1 MSEIDAKKELLEI
14 LDYYKYRVTHGC
26 TMDEIDSTL
35 KMLENHMEVEGTL
48 DNFAE
53 FYGKSKT
60 AVSSQIKR
68 NLIDKPKK
76 NVTLYPFHKFRRII
90 PPSWRKKD

>member
-1 MSEIDAKKELLEI
+1 MNAKEELIEM
-14 LDYYKYRVTHGC
+14 LDYYKFKVKRDGC
-26 TMDEIDSTL
+26 TMDEIESATKL
-35 KMLENHMEVEGTL
+35 LQENMKINGTL
-48 DNFAE
+48 DDFAQ

-76 NVTLYPFHKFRRII
+76 NVTLYPFHKFMKII
-90 PPSWRKKD
+90 PPSWRKND

>member
-1 MSEIDAKKELLEI
+1 MNAKDELIEI
-14 LDYYKYRVTHGC
+14 LDYYKFKLKRDGC
-26 TMDEIDSTL
+26 TMAEINSTI
-35 KMLENHMEVEGTL
+35 KAIESNMNSDGTL
-48 DNFAE
+48 DDFAD

-76 NVTLYPFHKFRRII
+76 NVTLYPFHKFRRIV
-90 PPSWRKKD
+90 PDSWHKKD

>member
-1 MSEIDAKKELLEI
+1 MDAKKELLEI
-14 LDYYKYRVTHGC
+14 LDYYKFRVQNGC
-26 TMDEIDSTL
+26 TMDEINSTL
-35 KMLENHMEVEGTL
+35 KMLENHMQIEGTL

-68 NLIDKPKK
+68 NLIAKPKK
-76 NVTLYPFHKFRRII
+76 NVTLYPFHKFRKII
-90 PPSWRKKD
+90 PESWRKND

>member
-26 TMDEIDSTL
+26 TMDEIDSAIRA
-35 KMLENHMEVEGTL
+35 LENNMEINGTL
-48 DNFAE
+48 DNFAD

-68 NLIDKPKK
+68 NLIAKPKK
-76 NVTLYPFHKFRRII
+76 NVTLYPFHKFRKII
-90 PPSWRKKD
+90 PSSWRKND